1 MLSVASFAVPPAGR
15 ARPGFG
21 ERTIAADPRLDAA
34 GLPVDRG
41 VRAGPAFPPLRFD
54 FAEWVALLP
63 ALLDDCEDDAESV
76 EPPSVVAEA
85 TPWPAATAMPSPTA
99 AARIPLR
106 AARLELTAACFRC
119 RPACLR

>member
-1 MLSVASFAVPPAGR
+1 MLSVAAGAALSAGR
-15 ARPGFG
+15 ARPSFG
-21 ERTIAADPRLDAA
+21 ERTIPAAPRLDAE

-41 VRAGPAFPPLRFD
+41 ARAGPALPPLRLD

-119 RPACLR
+119 RPACFR